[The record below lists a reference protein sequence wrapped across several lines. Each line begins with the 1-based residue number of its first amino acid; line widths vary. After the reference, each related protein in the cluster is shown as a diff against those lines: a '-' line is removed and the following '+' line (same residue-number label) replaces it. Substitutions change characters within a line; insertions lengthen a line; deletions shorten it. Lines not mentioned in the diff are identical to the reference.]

1 MGEIQ
6 KSRLGGIEVLKPR
19 WGEIFSSGL
28 IPPIPPPPP
37 HQENPRGDELHLEV
51 ALDPVVGIFVAV
63 GVHLTV
69 LKPFPVNSA

>member
-1 MGEIQ
+1 MVKNIYLDTKINLVRCQGAA
-6 KSRLGGIEVLKPR
+6 
-19 WGEIFSSGL
+19 
-28 IPPIPPPPP
+28 
-37 HQENPRGDELHLEV
+37 LHLEV

>member
-1 MGEIQ
+1 MGESQ
-6 KSRLGGIEVLKPR
+6 KSRLGEIAVLKPR

-28 IPPIPPPPP
+28 IPPFPP